1 MAFLL
6 FFDRIA
12 SPILAYFILVAMFIM
27 LKPDLTTKTPRHKE
41 VLNTQIKYD
50 ILGLDGFN

>member
-6 FFDRIA
+6 FLDWIA
-12 SPILAYFILVAMFIM
+12 SHILAYFILVAMFIM
-27 LKPDLTTKTPRHKE
+27 LKPDLTKKTPRHKE